1 MNNNVVPSINGIWLI
16 FRYLPLSVAKPF
28 ANALVIYSRLYYC
41 NSRFHVV

>member
-1 MNNNVVPSINGIWLI
+1 MNNNAGPSIHGLWLI

-28 ANALVIYSRLYYC
+28 ANALVTSRLYYC